1 MQKKP
6 IIVMTVFATLAL
18 APLPAIAGPE
28 GTYGMTGTNPGDNTQ
43 YKGLVTVEK
52 TGGTYAV
59 TWRFGKDEIR
69 GIGTVSAS
77 SDKTFAVSYDS
88 AKSHGIAL
96 YEMQSDGSW
105 HGIWTVMSG
114 KVLGTETW
122 RAQQDGT
129 TATAGTTTVSTPARA
144 TGPDGT
150 GSAQQ

>member
-96 YEMQSDGSW
+96 
-105 HGIWTVMSG
+105 
-114 KVLGTETW
+114 
-122 RAQQDGT
+122 
-129 TATAGTTTVSTPARA
+129 
-144 TGPDGT
+144 
-150 GSAQQ
+150 